1 MTGELVHATSLVVGT
16 TGILIVGASGS
27 GKSALALRLIEGAAL
42 RGRFAR
48 LVSDDQ
54 TRLTRIHG
62 RLIASGA
69 PVIHGLIE
77 SRGAGLINIEALDE
91 AVMDVALE
99 PVLVSAENRIPAENR
114 RWTGPDGLSLP
125 LLAIDRALSDPFAV
139 LMRLIGTAGP
149 TRDAASARDCL
160 KS

>member
-1 MTGELVHATSLVVGT
+1 MSGELVHATSLVVGT

-27 GKSALALRLIEGAAL
+27 GKSALALRLI

-77 SRGAGLINIEALDE
+77 SRGAGLLQIEALDE
-91 AVMDVALE
+91 AVMDIALE
-99 PVLVSAENRIPAENR
+99 PVMVSAENRIPAENR
-114 RWTGPDGLSLP
+114 RWTSPGGLSLP
-125 LLAIDRALSDPFAV
+125 LFSLDRAISDPFAV
-139 LMRLIGTAGP
+139 LMRLIGTTAP
-149 TRDAASARDCL
+149 TRDATSARDCL